1 MCTQVEPQAFFV
13 EPRKR
18 KNSELNG
25 QKSDKS
31 EQEGQNRLFLNG
43 LGGKKVI
50 CLIGNAQSRFAKL
63 CSPLQQEALF

>member
-1 MCTQVEPQAFFV
+1 MCTRVEPQAFFV

-31 EQEGQNRLFLNG
+31 EQEGQKDILWRR
-43 LGGKKVI
+43 LGGKNVI
-50 CLIGNAQSRFAKL
+50 CLTGSAKHRYAKM
-63 CSPLQQEALF
+63 CFPQQREAYF